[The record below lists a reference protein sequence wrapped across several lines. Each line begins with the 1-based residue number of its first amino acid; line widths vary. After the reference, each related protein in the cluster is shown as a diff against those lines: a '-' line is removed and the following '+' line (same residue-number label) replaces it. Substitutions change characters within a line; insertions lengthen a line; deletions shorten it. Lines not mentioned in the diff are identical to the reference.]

1 MLFVGILYLLVLVN
15 IFGQAGFG
23 IPTTLPSSFGSLEAY
38 YFGRLC
44 NNSKLLNKYLPNS
57 DFVHAQLCVHHFRD
71 RYGHSLFSEFTL

>member
-1 MLFVGILYLLVLVN
+1 MLVLVN

-57 DFVHAQLCVHHFRD
+57 DFVHAQ
-71 RYGHSLFSEFTL
+71 